1 MIHYYQPQKFKQD
14 EKDIKNYQTASEEAI
29 HYKSLF
35 PNNVTYGNKTRR
47 SSLWE
52 KKLSSGYNDY
62 QLKPGEFAT
71 VEQLY
76 SKAKLFDFTTRNSN
90 KIKSAADVAFI
101 FRKLESS
108 AVEHAFAVY
117 VDKKSTPY
125 VQWMSM
131 GGITGTVADARLM
144 IDAANKLEAKKIYFV
159 HNHPSGNLKPSQ
171 ADFNI
176 MHKLKSGFSK
186 FGIEVYGIIINL
198 NSGKYCE
205 FSNPSDFCDIFDT
218 YSGFSSEDY
227 YKEKK
232 VNVFAFDKK
241 AFLQSPTNQIIQK
254 SEDVARFLSQQRFSS
269 GQKSGYLFLSQSSEV
284 VANFFA
290 TKTAREEAAKEV
302 LRLAGKFGATGL
314 IAYTNHDIEPA
325 FYRNL
330 KNDLSNFDIRLL
342 DVIQVESSQAVQATY
357 DEYLSMADEGLLE
370 PSGNYQTPKTNT
382 TMEKH
387 YDLGFGFRGSG
398 TTVWNRNEIENNDY
412 KTIAYIPDNNGE
424 IQFFDKDLPEKIK
437 EEIRSSVSN
446 KPDISLNRQH
456 RDHGGDTLTPEQ
468 ELQLEFDEFDDMHQR
483 SMDMGDDIDFDFKL
497 DDRTDFEVREDRAVY
512 EDESVYSKRN
522 LDFLSKQLFYHGF
535 GKLSEELQKVLQNG
549 ESKVDLPIS
558 KSYYRSPVDK
568 TDSASFVLHLQKAS
582 NSNMYFF
589 NSYSAKLDNIGNE
602 QTFYLN
608 KGKGFTAKE
617 AFNLLSGRSV
627 YKQLTTSDK
636 PMHVWLQLRDATS
649 PNQNYHVFGDGYGFN
664 LKEALSR
671 LPLKELGSDAETA
684 KLMNRLQKGDL
695 LKLTFQAGDDTAT
708 KYIAANPQFKAI
720 NLYNENG
727 SRMFFKP
734 ERESTQNLLSVKL

>member
-14 EKDIKNYQTASEEAI
+14 EKDIQNYQTENQEAI
-29 HYKSLF
+29 NYKSLF
-35 PNNVTYGNKTRR
+35 AKDIPNSNKARR

-62 QLKPGEFAT
+62 ELKPGEFAT
-71 VEQLY
+71 IEHLY
-76 SKAKLFDFTTRNSN
+76 SKTKLFDFTTRNNN

-117 VDKKSTPY
+117 VDKKNNPY

-176 MHKLKSGFSK
+176 MHKMQNGFLR

-198 NSGKYCE
+198 NSGKYSE
-205 FSNPSDFCDIFDT
+205 FSNPRDFSEIFDT
-218 YSGFSSEDY
+218 YSGFTSKDY

-232 VNVFAFDKK
+232 VSVFAFDKK
-241 AFLQSPTNQIIQK
+241 AFLQSPTNQIILR
-254 SEDVARFLSQQRFSS
+254 SEDAARFLSQQRFSS
-269 GQKSGYLFLSQSSEV
+269 GQKSGYLFLSQSSEI

-290 TKTAREEAAKEV
+290 TKTGREEAAKEA
-302 LRLAGKFGATGL
+302 LLLAGKFGATSL
-314 IAYTNHDIEPA
+314 IGYTNHHLQPS

-330 KNDLSNFDIRLL
+330 KDDLASFDIKLL
-342 DVIQVESSQAVQATY
+342 DVIQVEGSPMVQATY
-357 DEYLSMADEGLLE
+357 DKYLSMADEGLLE
-370 PSGNYQTPKTNT
+370 PSEDYQTPKTNT

-424 IQFFDKDLPEKIK
+424 IKFFDKDLPEKVK
-437 EEIRSSVSN
+437 EEIRSSVSVMN
-446 KPDISLNRQH
+446 ANEHHGDH
-456 RDHGGDTLTPEQ
+456 TRDNLTPEQ
-468 ELQLEFDEFDDMHQR
+468 EFQLEFDEFDALHQQ
-483 SMDMGDDIDFDFKL
+483 SMDMGDDIDFDLKF
-497 DDRTDFEVREDRAVY
+497 DRNDFDVREDRSAY
-512 EDESVYSKRN
+512 GDESVYSKRN
-522 LDFLSKQLFYHGF
+522 VDFLSKQLFYHGF
-535 GKLSEELQKVLQNG
+535 GQLSEELQKVLQNG

-558 KSYYRSPVDK
+558 KSYYHSPVDK
-568 TDSASFVLHLQKAS
+568 TGTANFVLHLQKATG
-582 NSNMYFF
+582 SNMYFF
-589 NSYSAKLDNIGNE
+589 NSYSAKLDNVDNE

-617 AFNLLSGRSV
+617 AFNLLSGRAV
-627 YKQLTTSDK
+627 YKQLTTSAK
-636 PMHVWLQLRDATS
+636 PLHVWLQLRDATS
-649 PNQNYHVFGDGYGFN
+649 PNQNYHVFADSYGFN
-664 LKEALSR
+664 LKGTLSR
-671 LPLKELGSDAETA
+671 LPLKELGSEAEAA

-695 LKLTFQAGDDTAT
+695 LKVTIQAGGDNAP

-720 NLYNENG
+720 NLFNENG
-727 SRMFFKP
+727 SKMFFKP
-734 ERESTQNLLSVKL
+734 EKENAQNLMSVKL